1 MSINRLLSAALASAI
16 ILAVSAAPGWA
27 EEKKSVGVVLYA
39 RDSQFWQQIELG
51 MKEAA
56 KKYDLDLQF
65 VLSRRQLPTEAQ
77 VVEDLLTRKVDA
89 LVISPLDKTASA
101 TVVGRA
107 KAQGIPI
114 VEYNT
119 FFADRSIAR
128 HSIGVDNKEL
138 AASVGREMAK
148 AIGGES
154 GEPTRIGLIPLPSI
168 NPGSPV
174 RKAGML
180 SALADT
186 RYSVVTEIE
195 GASPEQGA
203 NAAENILRRD
213 PGTKIIW
220 ASNSGTLAGA
230 ASAVDRLGSKV
241 DLYGIDMSEDL
252 ARAMLNPNG
261 RIIAVSDQ
269 QPYQLGYLSITAAAM
284 DLKGQQYP
292 RDVEVPVKI
301 YSRSDPSGLDE
312 YMTLIKSLQ
321 K

>member
-1 MSINRLLSAALASAI
+1 MRALKLAATALAAI
-16 ILAVSAAPGWA
+16 IGLAGAATTASAQ
-27 EEKKSVGVVLYA
+27 KKTIGVVLYA

-51 MKEAA
+51 MRDAA
-56 KKYDLDLQF
+56 RKQEVDLQF
-65 VLSRRQLPTEAQ
+65 ILSRRLLPTEAQ

-107 KAQGIPI
+107 KAQGLPI

-119 FFADRSIAR
+119 FFADRGIAN

-148 AIGGES
+148 AMS
-154 GEPTRIGLIPLPSI
+154 NDPSKPTKIGLMPLPSI
-168 NPGSPV
+168 NPGSIV
-174 RKAGML
+174 RKDGML
-180 SALADT
+180 SALKGKAYT
-186 RYSVVTEIE
+186 VVAESE
-195 GASPEQGA
+195 GAAPEQGA

-213 PGTKIIW
+213 PETKMIW

-261 RIIAVSDQ
+261 RIMAVSDQ
-269 QPYQLGYLSITAAAM
+269 QPYQLGYLAIEAASK
-284 DLKGQQYP
+284 DLRKETSP
-292 RDVEVPVKI
+292 RDIEVPVKI
-301 YSRSDPSGLDE
+301 YSRADPASLNE
-312 YMTLIKSLQ
+312 YMKLIQSLKQ
-321 K
+321 

>member
-16 ILAVSAAPGWA
+16 VLAASAAPGWA
-27 EEKKSVGVVLYA
+27 EKKSVGVVLYA

-65 VLSRRQLPTEAQ
+65 ALSRRQLPTEAQ

-128 HSIGVDNKEL
+128 HSVGVDNKEL

-148 AIGGES
+148 AIAGES
-154 GEPTRIGLIPLPSI
+154 GEPTKIGLIPLPSI

-213 PGTKIIW
+213 PATRIIW

-284 DLKGQQYP
+284 DLKGEQYP

-301 YSRSDPSGLDE
+301 YSRSNPEGLNE
-312 YMTLIKSLQ
+312 YMKLIRSLQ
-321 K
+321 N

>member
-1 MSINRLLSAALASAI
+1 MSIVRLLSAALASAI
-16 ILAVSAAPGWA
+16 VLTASAAPGWA
-27 EEKKSVGVVLYA
+27 AKKSVGVVLYA

-56 KKYDLDLQF
+56 RKYDLDLQF

-101 TVVGRA
+101 TVVARA

-114 VEYNT
+114 IEYNT
-119 FFADRSIAR
+119 FFADRSIAT
-128 HSIGVDNKEL
+128 HSVGVDNKEL

-148 AIGGES
+148 AIAGES
-154 GEPTRIGLIPLPSI
+154 GPVKIGLIPLPSI

-174 RKAGML
+174 RKGGML
-180 SALADT
+180 SALEGT
-186 RYSVVTEIE
+186 NYTIVTEME
-195 GASPEQGA
+195 GAAPEQGA

-230 ASAVDRLGSKV
+230 ASAVDRLDSRV

-284 DLKGQQYP
+284 DLRGEAYP

-301 YSRSDPSGLDE
+301 YSRSNPEGLNE
-312 YMTLIKSLQ
+312 YMKLIKSLQ
-321 K
+321 Q